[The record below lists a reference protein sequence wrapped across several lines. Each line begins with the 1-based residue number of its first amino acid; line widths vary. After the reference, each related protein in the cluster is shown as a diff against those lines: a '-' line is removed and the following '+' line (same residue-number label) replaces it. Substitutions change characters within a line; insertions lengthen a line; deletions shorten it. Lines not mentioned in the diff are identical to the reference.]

1 LLAFF
6 ARIPS
11 SSYDNESEEGREE
24 EEVEEGGIAR
34 ELEWKPSEEDCRDTI
49 MHVVSD
55 ALS

>member
-1 LLAFF
+1 MLAFF